1 MRRLLVDLLD
11 NDIAKMVFI
20 LVVIGVVIVICVG
33 CATIEAVGNAP
44 EEFWSTADLILAALI
59 EDIWSI
65 IKLFL

>member
-1 MRRLLVDLLD
+1 MRRILVDLID
-11 NDIAKMVFI
+11 NDTAKLAII
-20 LVVIGVVIVICVG
+20 LVVIGLIVVLTVG

-44 EEFWSTADLILAALI
+44 EEFWITTDLILAALV